1 MRPKKLKNLLKTIK
15 PFGRS
20 KVYHLPMQNN
30 TDIQS
35 ELETISPFWQT
46 LDANMPYEVPAQ
58 YFEELH
64 GIVRAA
70 IEKEAVYTELESVAP
85 LLNTIPKTN
94 VYQKPAAKQKKP
106 IYHFTKWA
114 VAAVFIGVVAV
125 GAYIFNN
132 KPQSIDYTAYMNVD
146 QTQLLQ
152 TISDSTLLSYMD
164 VHENLISTP
173 DISIPEYDLET
184 STSLIEQ
191 SSDEELLEYIE
202 SSN

>member
-1 MRPKKLKNLLKTIK
+1 MKNLLKTIK
-15 PFGRS
+15 PFCRS
-20 KVYHLPMQNN
+20 KVYYLPMHKN

-35 ELETISPFWQT
+35 ELATISSFWQT
-46 LDANMPYEVPAQ
+46 MRATMPYQVPAQ

-64 GIVRAA
+64 GIVRAG

-94 VYQKPAAKQKKP
+94 VYQQPVAVQIKP
-106 IYHFTKWA
+106 IYHFVKWA

-125 GAYIFNN
+125 GAFMYNHKVEKF
-132 KPQSIDYTAYMNVD
+132 DYAAYMNVD
-146 QTQLLQ
+146 QTKILQ

-164 VHENLISTP
+164 VHENLMTTP
-173 DISIPEYDLET
+173 DISIPEYNFET
-184 STSLIEQ
+184 STSFIEQ